1 MRNFGSVKGYGM
13 KWLGKVCDWAFI
25 IMWLSWM
32 MAALVVFT
40 YAGILSMRGV

>member
-1 MRNFGSVKGYGM
+1 MKLFGRI
-13 KWLGKVCDWAFI
+13 LDWAFI